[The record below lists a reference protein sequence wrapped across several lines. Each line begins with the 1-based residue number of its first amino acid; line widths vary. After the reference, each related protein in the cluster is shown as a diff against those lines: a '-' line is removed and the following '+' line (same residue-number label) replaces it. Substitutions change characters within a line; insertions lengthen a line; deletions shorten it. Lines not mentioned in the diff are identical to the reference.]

1 MEISQCKII
10 NDFYILL
17 LQGKFHILNRDLTRA
32 HQLTSILTIQCIN
45 KTWNILD
52 SYPSKMIILIL
63 SHMNINECNVIL
75 QNIPVPRTMTW
86 FNGILL
92 PTTQICAAMPENN
105 KTVYWMFSTSDIK
118 LLKYRW
124 FLTSALV
131 LVKVNFW
138 QTLPKFSFLK
148 FCECRL
154 I

>member
-1 MEISQCKII
+1 MTSTFYSFKVNFTYWIEILPEPINLLLYWQYNALTKLEISLI
-10 NDFYILL
+10 
-17 LQGKFHILNRDLTRA
+17 HIHPKWLFWYLVIWI
-32 HQLTSILTIQCIN
+32 S
-45 KTWNILD
+45 
-52 SYPSKMIILIL
+52 
-63 SHMNINECNVIL
+63 MNVNVIL